1 MTDLHDDNLLKHVE
15 NVRGKVLL
23 ITGGANGLGRA
34 TALTF
39 AKHGCRVVIGDLDV
53 QAGEQ
58 TVREIENLGSKAVFS
73 KCDVTDWDDQLKLFD
88 VAEKTFGVID
98 YVIPNAGV
106 NEIGNFCVGPLEQSV
121 PTKPILKT
129 LDVNLNGVLYTT
141 RLGQYYLYKNRHSK
155 GRALVFIGSMA
166 GNIGLP
172 HGELYSASK
181 HALLGLCRSL
191 CRDLQG
197 QGIRTGIITPWFA
210 DTAIL
215 PIGIKYLL
223 AGVPL
228 ASVDRIVGAIT
239 LACTDPDMSTTG
251 SMYSIPDHGTVVQIP
266 KHELSYGVY
275 KALNDRGGR
284 LTYVRDGIVTWVN
297 TIRDVISLL
306 CLGAFS
312 SAVAPKPK
320 HD

>member
-1 MTDLHDDNLLKHVE
+1 MTDLYDDDLLKHIE
-15 NVRGKVLL
+15 NVRGKVLV

-39 AKHGCRVVIGDLDV
+39 AKHCCKVVIGDLDV
-53 QAGEQ
+53 QSGEQ
-58 TVREIENLGSKAVFS
+58 TVREIESLGSKAVFS
-73 KCDVTDWDDQLKLFD
+73 KCDVTSWDDQLKLFGT
-88 VAEKTFGVID
+88 AEETFGVID

-106 NEIGNFCVGPLEQSV
+106 NEMGIFSVKPLEASI
-121 PTKPILKT
+121 PTKPTLMT
-129 LDVNLNGVLYTT
+129 LDVNLTGVLYTT

-155 GRALVFIGSMA
+155 GRALIFIGSMA
-166 GNIGLP
+166 GNIGLANA
-172 HGELYSASK
+172 ELYSASK

-215 PIGIKYLL
+215 PTAAKYLL

-251 SMYSIPDHGTVVQIP
+251 SIYSIPDHGTVIRIP
-266 KHELSYGVY
+266 RHELSYGVY
-275 KALNDRGGR
+275 KALKDRGDR
-284 LTYVRDGIVTWVN
+284 FAYVRVGVVTWVN
-297 TIRDVISLL
+297 TIRDITSLL
-306 CLGAFS
+306 LFGAFS
-312 SAVAPKPK
+312 GAAAPKPK